1 MMVYVILIISIA
13 INALLMWYG
22 YKLIKRSLSYSENI
36 YFLTDDVE
44 DFMTHLKAIYELETF
59 YGDDTLQN
67 LVLHSKQLRDSIEV
81 FKQNSI
87 LEIEEEEKG
96 LIEYEENS
104 EEEAGP

>member
-1 MMVYVILIISIA
+1 MVYVILIISIA

-59 YGDDTLQN
+59 
-67 LVLHSKQLRDSIEV
+67 
-81 FKQNSI
+81 
-87 LEIEEEEKG
+87 
-96 LIEYEENS
+96 
-104 EEEAGP
+104 